1 MERRKHSRVSVR
13 LPLEYC
19 ETGNACHGAL
29 VGNVSEVGLLIYSTK
44 KIPVGTH
51 LIVTVF
57 FNRGYEFDGF
67 QARARIVWSDHY
79 YEEEWL
85 AYQYGSEFTGIPAE
99 DRHKLVSLL
108 ETQISL
114 EYTDGKHQ
122 EIT

>member
-1 MERRKHSRVSVR
+1 MERRKHSRVPVR

-19 ETGNACHGAL
+19 ETDNACHGAL

-85 AYQYGSEFTGIPAE
+85 AYQYGLEFTGIPAE

-114 EYTDGKHQ
+114 EYTDGKNQ